1 MLSETDKRVVETI
14 RMRLTTEQALQ
25 YLKDN
30 EFPMSRASY
39 FRHKKKVEE
48 RKLKRLYEIAKV
60 GFQDQHLETIDQYEM
75 GFKMMWQNVLKE
87 QDPYKQNVMIKDIL
101 LLQPYLSAYYEAT
114 KLVFSVD
121 NNNNNNNNQGYDSDD
136 TVMVNN
142 NDNEDKAEEYND
154 NRKF

>member
-87 QDPYKQNVMIKDIL
+87 QDPYKQNVM
-101 LLQPYLSAYYEAT
+101 
-114 KLVFSVD
+114 
-121 NNNNNNNNQGYDSDD
+121 
-136 TVMVNN
+136 
-142 NDNEDKAEEYND
+142 
-154 NRKF
+154 